1 MKYDDIIFLTRPKS
15 KYPKL
20 SIKQRAAQFAPFA
33 ALTGYGDA
41 IKETSRITDTKIE
54 LGEDRKEKI
63 NNQIIYLINN
73 IKKNITINI
82 TYFVKDP
89 LKEGGKYITEEAI
102 VKKIDIY
109 NQNIILN
116 NNTKIKIKDIIDIN

>member
-15 KYPKL
+15 KYSKL

-41 IKETSRITDTKIE
+41 IKETARITDTKIE
-54 LGEDRKEKI
+54 LGEDKKEKI

-73 IKKNITINI
+73 IKNNIKVNI

-89 LKEGGKYITEEAI
+89 LKEGGKYIKEEAT

-109 NQNIILN
+109 NQNIILDN
-116 NNTKIKIKDIIDIN
+116 STKIKIKDIIDIT

>member
-20 SIKQRAAQFAPFA
+20 STKQRAAQFAPFA

-41 IKETSRITDTKIE
+41 IKETARITDTKIE

-63 NNQIIYLINN
+63 NNKIIYLINN
-73 IKKNITINI
+73 IKNNISISI

-89 LKEGGKYITEEAI
+89 LKEGGKYIKEEAT

-109 NQNIILN
+109 NQNIILD